1 MGFASEVGIDLGTA
15 NVLVYIKGKGIVL
28 NEPSVVAINND
39 TDEILAVGEEARQML
54 GRTPANIVAVR
65 PLRDGVISDYD
76 ITERMLKYFIRK
88 TCGSGRFFKPK
99 IMVCVPSGVTEVE
112 KRAVREAAT
121 QAGGKDVYLME
132 EPVAAAIG
140 AGIDIAKPDG
150 VMVIDIGGG
159 TTDIAVISLG
169 GIVASTSVKMAGDKF
184 DESIIKYMRKVHK
197 LYIGER
203 TAEDLKLTI
212 GTAYP
217 REETISR
224 ECRGRDLVTG
234 LPKSVEI
241 TSDEMMEALEEPLFT
256 ICEAVHNVLERTP
269 PELAA
274 DISNSGIIVTGGG
287 ALMYGI
293 DKRIQERTGIKVII
307 AEDPKSCVAIGTGK
321 SLDILDK
328 LESNALNRRAP
339 YLYADCSVPFWD
351 AVLVSAD
358 KRQTTG
364 SRKMRSGKGARTSAR
379 AHQRP
384 CVHKRRER
392 ETEVL

>member
-88 TCGSGRFFKPK
+88 TCGTGRFFKPK

-140 AGIDIAKPDG
+140 AGIDISKPDG
-150 VMVIDIGGG
+150 IMVIDIGGG

-169 GIVASTSVKMAGDKF
+169 GIVASTSVKIAGDKF
-184 DESIIKYMRKVHK
+184 DEAIIKYMRKNHK

-203 TAEDLKLTI
+203 TAEELKLTI
-212 GTAYP
+212 GTAFP
-217 REETISR
+217 REETVTK

-234 LPKSVEI
+234 LPKSVDV
-241 TSDEMMEALEEPLFT
+241 TSEEMMDALEEPLYAIT
-256 ICEAVHNVLERTP
+256 EAVHNVLERTP

-274 DISNSGIIVTGGG
+274 DISNSGIIITGGG
-287 ALMYGI
+287 ALLYGI
-293 DKRIQERTGIKVII
+293 DKRSEERTGIKVII
-307 AEDPKSCVAIGTGK
+307 AEDPKSCVAIGTVK
-321 SLDILDK
+321 ALDELEK
-328 LESNALNRRAP
+328 LEGNSLNRRAP
-339 YLYADCSVPFWD
+339 YL
-351 AVLVSAD
+351 
-358 KRQTTG
+358 
-364 SRKMRSGKGARTSAR
+364 
-379 AHQRP
+379 
-384 CVHKRRER
+384 
-392 ETEVL
+392 

>member
-88 TCGSGRFFKPK
+88 TCGTGRFFKPK
-99 IMVCVPSGVTEVE
+99 IMVCVPSGVTAVE
-112 KRAVREAAT
+112 KRDVREAAT

-140 AGIDIAKPDG
+140 AGIDISKPDG
-150 VMVIDIGGG
+150 IMVIDIGGG

-169 GIVASTSVKMAGDKF
+169 GIVASTSVKIAGDKF
-184 DESIIKYMRKVHK
+184 DEAIIKYMRKNHK

-203 TAEDLKLTI
+203 TAEELKLTI
-212 GTAYP
+212 GTAFP
-217 REETISR
+217 REETVTK

-234 LPKSVEI
+234 LPKSVDV
-241 TSDEMMEALEEPLFT
+241 TSEEMMDALEEPLYAIT
-256 ICEAVHNVLERTP
+256 EAVHNVLERTP

-274 DISNSGIIVTGGG
+274 DISNSGIIITGGG
-287 ALMYGI
+287 ALLYGI
-293 DKRIQERTGIKVII
+293 DKRIEERTGIKVII

-321 SLDILDK
+321 ALDELEK
-328 LESNALNRRAP
+328 LEGNSLNRRAP
-339 YLYADCSVPFWD
+339 YL
-351 AVLVSAD
+351 
-358 KRQTTG
+358 
-364 SRKMRSGKGARTSAR
+364 
-379 AHQRP
+379 
-384 CVHKRRER
+384 
-392 ETEVL
+392 

>member
-140 AGIDIAKPDG
+140 AGIDISRPDG

-169 GIVASTSVKMAGDKF
+169 GIVASTSVKIAGDKF
-184 DESIIKYMRKVHK
+184 DDAIIKYMRKAHK

-203 TAEDLKLTI
+203 TAEELKLTI
-212 GTAYP
+212 GTAFP
-217 REETISR
+217 REETITR

-234 LPKSVEI
+234 LPKSVDV
-241 TSDEMMEALEEPLFT
+241 TSEEMMDALEEPLYAIT
-256 ICEAVHNVLERTP
+256 EAVHNVLERTP

-274 DISNSGIIVTGGG
+274 DISNSGIVITGGG
-287 ALMYGI
+287 ALLYGI
-293 DKRIQERTGIKVII
+293 DKRIEERTGIKVII

-321 SLDILDK
+321 ALDELDK
-328 LESNALNRRAP
+328 LEGNSLNRRAP
-339 YLYADCSVPFWD
+339 YL
-351 AVLVSAD
+351 
-358 KRQTTG
+358 
-364 SRKMRSGKGARTSAR
+364 
-379 AHQRP
+379 
-384 CVHKRRER
+384 
-392 ETEVL
+392 

>member
-140 AGIDIAKPDG
+140 AGIDISRPDG

-169 GIVASTSVKMAGDKF
+169 GIVASTSVKIAGDKF
-184 DESIIKYMRKVHK
+184 DEAIIKYMRKAHK

-203 TAEDLKLTI
+203 TAEELKVTI
-212 GTAYP
+212 GTAFP
-217 REETISR
+217 RDEVVTK

-234 LPKSVEI
+234 LPKSVDV
-241 TSDEMMEALEEPLFT
+241 TSDEMMDALEEPLYAIT
-256 ICEAVHNVLERTP
+256 EAVHNVLERTP

-274 DISNSGIIVTGGG
+274 DISNSGIIITGGG
-287 ALMYGI
+287 ALLYGI
-293 DKRIQERTGIKVII
+293 DKRIEERTGIKVII

-321 SLDILDK
+321 ALDELEK
-328 LESNALNRRAP
+328 LEGNSLNRRAP
-339 YLYADCSVPFWD
+339 YL
-351 AVLVSAD
+351 
-358 KRQTTG
+358 
-364 SRKMRSGKGARTSAR
+364 
-379 AHQRP
+379 
-384 CVHKRRER
+384 
-392 ETEVL
+392 

>member
-88 TCGSGRFFKPK
+88 TCGTGRFFKPK

-140 AGIDIAKPDG
+140 AGIDISKPDG
-150 VMVIDIGGG
+150 IMVIDIGGG

-169 GIVASTSVKMAGDKF
+169 GIVASTSVKIAGDKF
-184 DESIIKYMRKVHK
+184 DEAIIKYMRKNHK

-203 TAEDLKLTI
+203 TAEELKLTI
-212 GTAYP
+212 GTAFP
-217 REETISR
+217 REETVTK

-234 LPKSVEI
+234 LPKSVDV
-241 TSDEMMEALEEPLFT
+241 TSEEMMDALEEPLYAIT
-256 ICEAVHNVLERTP
+256 EAVHNVLERTP

-274 DISNSGIIVTGGG
+274 DISNSGIIITGGG
-287 ALMYGI
+287 ALLYGI
-293 DKRIQERTGIKVII
+293 DKRIEERTGIKVIV

-321 SLDILDK
+321 ALDELEK
-328 LESNALNRRAP
+328 LEGNSLNRRAP
-339 YLYADCSVPFWD
+339 YL
-351 AVLVSAD
+351 
-358 KRQTTG
+358 
-364 SRKMRSGKGARTSAR
+364 
-379 AHQRP
+379 
-384 CVHKRRER
+384 
-392 ETEVL
+392 

>member
-88 TCGSGRFFKPK
+88 TCGAGRLFKPK

-112 KRAVREAAT
+112 KRAVKEAAT

-140 AGIDIAKPDG
+140 AGIDISRPDG

-184 DESIIKYMRKVHK
+184 DEAIIKYMRKAHK

-203 TAEDLKLTI
+203 TAEELKLTI

-217 REETISR
+217 REETVSK

-234 LPKSVEI
+234 LPKSVDV
-241 TSDEMMEALEEPLFT
+241 TSEEMMDAVEEPLYAIT
-256 ICEAVHNVLERTP
+256 EAVHNVLERTP

-274 DISNSGIIVTGGG
+274 DISNSGIIITGGG
-287 ALMYGI
+287 ALLYGI
-293 DKRIQERTGIKVII
+293 DKRIEERTGIKVIV

-321 SLDILDK
+321 ALDELDR
-328 LESNALNRRAP
+328 LEGNSLNRRAP
-339 YLYADCSVPFWD
+339 YL
-351 AVLVSAD
+351 
-358 KRQTTG
+358 
-364 SRKMRSGKGARTSAR
+364 
-379 AHQRP
+379 
-384 CVHKRRER
+384 
-392 ETEVL
+392 

>member
-1 MGFASEVGIDLGTA
+1 MGFATEVGIDLGTA

-28 NEPSVVAINND
+28 NEPSVVAINKD

-65 PLRDGVISDYD
+65 PLRDGAISDYD
-76 ITERMLKYFIRK
+76 ITERMLKHFIRK

-140 AGIDIAKPDG
+140 AGIDISKPDG

-169 GIVASTSVKMAGDKF
+169 GIVASTSVKIAGDKF
-184 DESIIKYMRKVHK
+184 DEAIIKYMRKEHK

-203 TAEDLKLTI
+203 TAEELKLTI
-212 GTAYP
+212 GTAFP
-217 REETISR
+217 RDEVVTK

-234 LPKSVEI
+234 LPKSVEV
-241 TSDEMMEALEEPLFT
+241 TSDEMMDALEEPLHA
-256 ICEAVHNVLERTP
+256 ICEAVHNVLEITP

-274 DISNSGIIVTGGG
+274 DISNSGIIITGGG
-287 ALMYGI
+287 ALLCGI
-293 DKRIQERTGIKVII
+293 DKRIEDRTAIKVVV
-307 AEDPKSCVAIGTGK
+307 AEDPKSCVAVGTGK
-321 SLDILDK
+321 SLDILEK
-328 LESNALNRRAP
+328 LESSSLNRRAP
-339 YLYADCSVPFWD
+339 YL
-351 AVLVSAD
+351 
-358 KRQTTG
+358 
-364 SRKMRSGKGARTSAR
+364 
-379 AHQRP
+379 
-384 CVHKRRER
+384 
-392 ETEVL
+392 